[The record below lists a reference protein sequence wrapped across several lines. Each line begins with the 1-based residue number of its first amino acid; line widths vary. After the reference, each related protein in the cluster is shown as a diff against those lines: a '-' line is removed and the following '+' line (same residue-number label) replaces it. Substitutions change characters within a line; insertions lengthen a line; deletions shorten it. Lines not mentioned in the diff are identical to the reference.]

1 MQEKVN
7 YYGIKMKVV
16 ERTGNSLKSK
26 LQKSNPFRKIKCE
39 RSDCFLCSTDGKG
52 DCSRTNIKYSISCL
66 AGEGACK
73 GVYHGET
80 AENAYTRG
88 KEHLQEIRAGKS
100 RFNKHCSKKHE
111 GILQP
116 LRMQIDR
123 SYQGD
128 AMKRQIIEGVYIQ
141 RTDSEDLIND
151 RAEWNHPR
159 ISRTRDG
166 HIVDVR

>member
-1 MQEKVN
+1 M
-7 YYGIKMKVV
+7 
-16 ERTGNSLKSK
+16 
-26 LQKSNPFRKIKCE
+26 
-39 RSDCFLCSTDGKG
+39 
-52 DCSRTNIKYSISCL
+52 
-66 AGEGACK
+66 
-73 GVYHGET
+73 
-80 AENAYTRG
+80 
-88 KEHLQEIRAGKS
+88 QEIRAGKS